1 MKETKNRRTETK
13 QNQEEEQNKRNYYE
27 REIRTNDRNL
37 SEKTMIKTFHNQS
50 EEDGGGNALKSI

>member
-27 REIRTNDRNL
+27 REIYQN
-37 SEKTMIKTFHNQS
+37 E
-50 EEDGGGNALKSI
+50 

>member
-1 MKETKNRRTETK
+1 MKEKF
-13 QNQEEEQNKRNYYE
+13 
-27 REIRTNDRNL
+27 IRTNDRNL